1 MEYSQRMEIKNT
13 SEEMESLARDAQYE
27 EPRMTEADIDALAAL
42 MGE

>member
-1 MEYSQRMEIKNT
+1 MEIKYST
-13 SEEMESLARDAQYE
+13 EEMESLARDAQHE